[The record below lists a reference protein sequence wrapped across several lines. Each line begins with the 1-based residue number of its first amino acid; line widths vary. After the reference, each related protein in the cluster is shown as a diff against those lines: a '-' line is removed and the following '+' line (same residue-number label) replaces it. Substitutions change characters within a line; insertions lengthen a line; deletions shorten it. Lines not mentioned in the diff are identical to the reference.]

1 MEATWHSLEPSRS
14 ARPTSPR
21 SSRGGVARL
30 TTLYS
35 NPDNDQATVTLGSD
49 PSGAG
54 VLIVLLG
61 MPHLAGNVNATVAL
75 IPGVADETMAYTYS
89 NQSSVTLDGS
99 TITTYSPTGGAV
111 VVRHVLAI
119 R

>member
-1 MEATWHSLEPSRS
+1 MTWHSPEPSWS

-35 NPDNDQATVTLGSD
+35 NPDNDQATVTLDSD

-61 MPHLAGNVNATVAL
+61 MPHIAGNVNATVSL
-75 IPGVADETMAYTYS
+75 IPGVADESMAYTFS
-89 NQSSVTLDGS
+89 NQFSVTLYGS
-99 TITTYSPTGGAV
+99 TITTYAPTGSPG